1 MAESTQPEN
10 ETKKVNLSDIL
21 DSKRNKQM
29 LPDEL
34 NDIQFRPLAM
44 KAEKHQAKIDKLTI
58 RAAKLTDKINKGK
71 QKIDKWNAKIADAQK
86 TKAYCTQLLET
97 QSLPKP
103 LQIFFQGMLDRQDK
117 KIESCK
123 EKIGQKQEKIKKFES
138 KQTQYRTKIT
148 KRQAKIDKIA
158 VIDRFITNMASEQ
171 GRRENFLQMLTGLR
185 NSSLDKKNKKVLS
198 LENKI
203 AQKELALSKAST
215 ETEKVK
221 LKQQIDKLNE
231 QKAKLQKKI
240 KQLETMAEKLEAFAA
255 MPEYYADN
263 VIDATTERAKSTF
276 EHDDYDNM
284 EDVIIDEADK
294 AFSNQNK
301 TQVSKS
307 EPDEPDENKV
317 SKPEP
322 DKTDEFEMPESEPQA
337 NQNQSKYTEQT
348 QNSQKKQ
355 KSTHDTQKTG
365 AGKQSDLVKFSGL
378 SATHIQA
385 LKDSNITFWVKKEY
399 ENTFSAFV
407 HRSDAEQAKG
417 ILSSVSQAQKK
428 TASPVRQ
435 THRKM

>member
-10 ETKKVNLSDIL
+10 ETKKVNLADIL
-21 DSKRNKQM
+21 NSKRDKQV

-44 KAEKHQAKIDKLTI
+44 KAEKHQAKIDKLNI
-58 RAAKLTDKINKGK
+58 RAAKLTDKINKSK
-71 QKIDKWNAKIADAQK
+71 QKIAKWNAKIADAQN
-86 TKAYCTQLLET
+86 TKAYCKQLLET

-117 KIESCK
+117 KIKSCQ
-123 EKIGQKQEKIKKFES
+123 EKIGQKQEKIKKFENKR
-138 KQTQYRTKIT
+138 KQCLTKIT

-215 ETEKVK
+215 ETEKIK

-284 EDVIIDEADK
+284 EDVILDEAEK
-294 AFSNQNK
+294 AFNNQNK

-307 EPDEPDENKV
+307 EPDEPDEPDENK
-317 SKPEP
+317 
-322 DKTDEFEMPESEPQA
+322 
-337 NQNQSKYTEQT
+337 
-348 QNSQKKQ
+348 

-365 AGKQSDLVKFSGL
+365 ANKQSELVKYTGL
-378 SATHIQA
+378 SGMHVQA
-385 LKDSNITFWVKKEY
+385 LEESKIPFWVKKET
-399 ENTFSAFV
+399 EDTFSAFV
-407 HRSDAEQAKG
+407 QRPNAEKAKS
-417 ILSSVSQAQKK
+417 ILSSLSQAQNK
-428 TASPVRQ
+428 TFSQLRQ
-435 THRKM
+435 PHRKM

>member
-21 DSKRNKQM
+21 DSKRNTQM

-86 TKAYCTQLLET
+86 TKAYCKQLLET

-117 KIESCK
+117 KIKSCQ
-123 EKIGQKQEKIKKFES
+123 EKIGQKREKIKKFKS
-138 KQTQYRTKIT
+138 KRKQFLTKIT

-215 ETEKVK
+215 EIEKVR

-231 QKAKLQKKI
+231 QKDKLQKKI
-240 KQLETMAEKLEAFAA
+240 TQLETMAEKLEAFTA
-255 MPEYYADN
+255 MPEYDAN
-263 VIDATTERAKSTF
+263 KVINATTESAKSTF
-276 EHDDYDNM
+276 EHNNYDNM
-284 EDVIIDEADK
+284 EDVIIDEAEK
-294 AFSNQNK
+294 AFNNQNK

-307 EPDEPDENKV
+307 EPDEPDEPDENK
-317 SKPEP
+317 
-322 DKTDEFEMPESEPQA
+322 
-337 NQNQSKYTEQT
+337 
-348 QNSQKKQ
+348 

-365 AGKQSDLVKFSGL
+365 ANKQSELVKYTGL
-378 SATHIQA
+378 SGMHVQA
-385 LKDSNITFWVKKEY
+385 LEESKIPFWVKKET
-399 ENTFSAFV
+399 EDTFSAFV
-407 HRSDAEQAKG
+407 QRPNAEKAKS
-417 ILSSVSQAQKK
+417 ILSSLSQAQNK
-428 TASPVRQ
+428 TFSQLRQ
-435 THRKM
+435 PHRKM

>member
-1 MAESTQPEN
+1 MNMAESTQPEN
-10 ETKKVNLSDIL
+10 ETNEVNLADIL
-21 DSKRNKQM
+21 DSKRDKQV
-29 LPDEL
+29 LPDDL
-34 NDIQFRPLAM
+34 SDIRFRPLAV

-86 TKAYCTQLLET
+86 TKAYCKQLLET

-117 KIESCK
+117 KTKSCQ
-123 EKIGQKQEKIKKFES
+123 EKIGQKREKIKKFKS
-138 KQTQYRTKIT
+138 KRKQFLTKIT

-215 ETEKVK
+215 EIEKVR

-231 QKAKLQKKI
+231 QKDKLQEKI
-240 KQLETMAEKLEAFAA
+240 KQLETMTEKLEAFAA
-255 MPEYYADN
+255 MPEYDTDK
-263 VIDATTERAKSTF
+263 VIDAATENAKATF

-294 AFSNQNK
+294 AFSDQNK
-301 TQVSKS
+301 TQVSTS
-307 EPDEPDENKV
+307 EPDEPDEPDENK
-317 SKPEP
+317 
-322 DKTDEFEMPESEPQA
+322 
-337 NQNQSKYTEQT
+337 
-348 QNSQKKQ
+348 

-365 AGKQSDLVKFSGL
+365 ANKQSELVKYTGL
-378 SATHIQA
+378 SGMHVQA
-385 LKDSNITFWVKKEY
+385 LEESKIPFWVKKET
-399 ENTFSAFV
+399 EDTFSAFV
-407 HRSDAEQAKG
+407 QRPNAEKAKS
-417 ILSSVSQAQKK
+417 ILSSLSQAQNK
-428 TASPVRQ
+428 TFSQLRQ
-435 THRKM
+435 PHRKM

>member
-10 ETKKVNLSDIL
+10 KTKKVNLSDIL
-21 DSKRNKQM
+21 DSKRNTQM

-44 KAEKHQAKIDKLTI
+44 KAEKHQAKIDKLNI
-58 RAAKLTDKINKGK
+58 RAAKLTDKINKSK
-71 QKIDKWNAKIADAQK
+71 QKIAKWNAKIADAQN
-86 TKAYCTQLLET
+86 TKAYCKQLLET
-97 QSLPKP
+97 QSLPNP
-103 LQIFFQGMLDRQDK
+103 LQIFFQSMLDRQDK

-215 ETEKVK
+215 ETEKVR

-231 QKAKLQKKI
+231 QKDKLQEKI
-240 KQLETMAEKLEAFAA
+240 KQLETMTEKLEAFAA
-255 MPEYYADN
+255 MPEYDTDK
-263 VIDATTERAKSTF
+263 VIDAATENAKATF

-284 EDVIIDEADK
+284 EDVIIDEAEK
-294 AFSNQNK
+294 AFNNQNK

-307 EPDEPDENKV
+307 EPDEPDEPDENK
-317 SKPEP
+317 
-322 DKTDEFEMPESEPQA
+322 
-337 NQNQSKYTEQT
+337 
-348 QNSQKKQ
+348 

-365 AGKQSDLVKFSGL
+365 ANKQSELVKYTGL
-378 SATHIQA
+378 SGMHVQA
-385 LKDSNITFWVKKEY
+385 LEESKIPFWVKKET
-399 ENTFSAFV
+399 EDTFSAFV
-407 HRSDAEQAKG
+407 QRPNAEKAKS
-417 ILSSVSQAQKK
+417 ILSSLSQAQNK
-428 TASPVRQ
+428 TFSQLRQ
-435 THRKM
+435 PHRKM

>member
-21 DSKRNKQM
+21 DSKRNTQM

-44 KAEKHQAKIDKLTI
+44 KAEKHQAKIDKLNI
-58 RAAKLTDKINKGK
+58 RAAKLTDKINKSK
-71 QKIDKWNAKIADAQK
+71 QKIAKWNAKIADAK
-86 TKAYCTQLLET
+86 NTKAYCKQLLET
-97 QSLPKP
+97 QSLPNP
-103 LQIFFQGMLDRQDK
+103 LQIFFQSMLDRQDK

-185 NSSLDKKNKKVLS
+185 NSSLDKKNKKLLS

-231 QKAKLQKKI
+231 QKAIL
-240 KQLETMAEKLEAFAA
+240 L
-255 MPEYYADN
+255 
-263 VIDATTERAKSTF
+263 TE
-276 EHDDYDNM
+276 
-284 EDVIIDEADK
+284 
-294 AFSNQNK
+294 
-301 TQVSKS
+301 
-307 EPDEPDENKV
+307 
-317 SKPEP
+317 
-322 DKTDEFEMPESEPQA
+322 
-337 NQNQSKYTEQT
+337 
-348 QNSQKKQ
+348 
-355 KSTHDTQKTG
+355 
-365 AGKQSDLVKFSGL
+365 
-378 SATHIQA
+378 
-385 LKDSNITFWVKKEY
+385 NI
-399 ENTFSAFV
+399 
-407 HRSDAEQAKG
+407 
-417 ILSSVSQAQKK
+417 
-428 TASPVRQ
+428 
-435 THRKM
+435 

>member
-10 ETKKVNLSDIL
+10 ETNEVNLADIL
-21 DSKRNKQM
+21 DSKRDKQV
-29 LPDEL
+29 LPDDL
-34 NDIQFRPLAM
+34 SDIRFRPLAV
-44 KAEKHQAKIDKLTI
+44 KAKKHQAKIDKLTI

-86 TKAYCTQLLET
+86 TKAYCKQLLET

-117 KIESCK
+117 KTKSCQ
-123 EKIGQKQEKIKKFES
+123 EKIGQKREKIKKFKS
-138 KQTQYRTKIT
+138 KRKQFLTKIT

-215 ETEKVK
+215 EIEKVR

-231 QKAKLQKKI
+231 QKDKLQEKI
-240 KQLETMAEKLEAFAA
+240 KQLETMTEKLEAFAA
-255 MPEYYADN
+255 MPEYDTDK
-263 VIDATTERAKSTF
+263 VIDAATENAKATF

-294 AFSNQNK
+294 AFSDQNK

-307 EPDEPDENKV
+307 EPDEPDEPDENK
-317 SKPEP
+317 
-322 DKTDEFEMPESEPQA
+322 
-337 NQNQSKYTEQT
+337 
-348 QNSQKKQ
+348 

-365 AGKQSDLVKFSGL
+365 ANKQSELVKYTGL
-378 SATHIQA
+378 SGMHVQA
-385 LKDSNITFWVKKEY
+385 LEESKIPFWVKKET
-399 ENTFSAFV
+399 EDTFSAFV
-407 HRSDAEQAKG
+407 QRPNAEKAKS
-417 ILSSVSQAQKK
+417 ILSSLSQAQNK
-428 TASPVRQ
+428 TFSQLRQ
-435 THRKM
+435 PHRKM

>member
-10 ETKKVNLSDIL
+10 ETNEVNLADIL
-21 DSKRNKQM
+21 DSKRDKQV
-29 LPDEL
+29 LPDDL
-34 NDIQFRPLAM
+34 SDIRFRPLAV

-86 TKAYCTQLLET
+86 TKAYCKQLLET

-117 KIESCK
+117 KTKSCQ
-123 EKIGQKQEKIKKFES
+123 EKIGQKREKIKKFKS
-138 KQTQYRTKIT
+138 KRKQFLTKIT

-158 VIDRFITNMASEQ
+158 VIDRFITNIASEQ
-171 GRRENFLQMLTGLR
+171 GRKENFLQMLTGLR

-215 ETEKVK
+215 ETEKVR

-231 QKAKLQKKI
+231 QKDKLQEKI
-240 KQLETMAEKLEAFAA
+240 KQLETMTEKLEAFAA
-255 MPEYYADN
+255 MPEYDTDK
-263 VIDATTERAKSTF
+263 VIDAATENAKATF

-301 TQVSKS
+301 TQ
-307 EPDEPDENKV
+307 V

-365 AGKQSDLVKFSGL
+365 ANKQSELVKYTGL
-378 SATHIQA
+378 SGMHVQA
-385 LKDSNITFWVKKEY
+385 LEESKIPFWVKKES
-399 ENTFSAFV
+399 EDTFSAFV

-428 TASPVRQ
+428 TASPFRQ
-435 THRKM
+435 PHRKM

>member
-10 ETKKVNLSDIL
+10 ETNEVNLADIL
-21 DSKRNKQM
+21 DSKRDKQV
-29 LPDEL
+29 LPDDL
-34 NDIQFRPLAM
+34 SDIRFRPLAV

-86 TKAYCTQLLET
+86 TKAYCKQLLET

-117 KIESCK
+117 KIKSCQ
-123 EKIGQKQEKIKKFES
+123 EKIGQKREKIKKFKS
-138 KQTQYRTKIT
+138 KRKQFLTKIT

-158 VIDRFITNMASEQ
+158 VIDRFITNIASEQ
-171 GRRENFLQMLTGLR
+171 GRKENFLQILTGLR

-215 ETEKVK
+215 ETEKVR

-231 QKAKLQKKI
+231 PKNKLQEKI

-255 MPEYYADN
+255 MPEYDTDK
-263 VIDATTERAKSTF
+263 VIDAATENAKATF

-294 AFSNQNK
+294 AFSDQNK
-301 TQVSKS
+301 KQAMKP
-307 EPDEPDENKV
+307 EQDEPD
-317 SKPEP
+317 KP
-322 DKTDEFEMPESEPQA
+322 DELEMPEPEPQA
-337 NQNQSKYTEQT
+337 NQNQSKQSEQT
-348 QNSQKKQ
+348 PNTQKAQ
-355 KSTHDTQKTG
+355 KSMQDTQTTG
-365 AGKQSDLVKFSGL
+365 ANRQSELVKYTGL
-378 SATHIQA
+378 SGIHVQA
-385 LKDSNITFWVKKEY
+385 LEESKIPFWVKKET
-399 ENTFSAFV
+399 EDTFSAFV
-407 HRSDAEQAKG
+407 QRPNAEKAKS
-417 ILSSVSQAQKK
+417 ILSSLSQAQNK
-428 TASPVRQ
+428 TVSQLRQ
-435 THRKM
+435 PHRKM

>member
-1 MAESTQPEN
+1 MNMAESTQPEN
-10 ETKKVNLSDIL
+10 ETKEVNLADIL
-21 DSKRNKQM
+21 DSKRDKQV
-29 LPDEL
+29 LPDDL
-34 NDIQFRPLAM
+34 SDIRFRPLAV
-44 KAEKHQAKIDKLTI
+44 KAEKHQAKIDKLNI
-58 RAAKLTDKINKGK
+58 RAAKLTDKINKSK
-71 QKIDKWNAKIADAQK
+71 QKIAKWNAKIADAQN
-86 TKAYCTQLLET
+86 TKAYCKQLLET
-97 QSLPKP
+97 QSLPNP
-103 LQIFFQGMLDRQDK
+103 LQIFFQSMLDRQDK

-185 NSSLDKKNKKVLS
+185 NSSLDKKNKKLLS

-294 AFSNQNK
+294 AFSDQNK
-301 TQVSKS
+301 KQAMKP
-307 EPDEPDENKV
+307 EQDEPD
-317 SKPEP
+317 KP
-322 DKTDEFEMPESEPQA
+322 DELEMPEPKPQA
-337 NQNQSKYTEQT
+337 NQNQSKQSEQT
-348 QNSQKKQ
+348 PNTQKAQ
-355 KSTHDTQKTG
+355 KSMQDTQTTG
-365 AGKQSDLVKFSGL
+365 ANRQSELVKYTGL
-378 SATHIQA
+378 SGMHVQA
-385 LKDSNITFWVKKEY
+385 LEESKIPFWVKKET
-399 ENTFSAFV
+399 EDTFSAFV
-407 HRSDAEQAKG
+407 QRPNAEKAKS
-417 ILSSVSQAQKK
+417 ILSSLSQAQNK
-428 TASPVRQ
+428 TISQSRQ
-435 THRKM
+435 SYRKM

>member
-10 ETKKVNLSDIL
+10 KTKKVNLSDIL
-21 DSKRNKQM
+21 DSKRNTQM

-44 KAEKHQAKIDKLTI
+44 KAEKHQAKIDKLNI
-58 RAAKLTDKINKGK
+58 RAAKLTDKINKSK
-71 QKIDKWNAKIADAQK
+71 QKIAKWNAKIADAQN
-86 TKAYCTQLLET
+86 TKAYCKQLLET
-97 QSLPKP
+97 QSLPNP
-103 LQIFFQGMLDRQDK
+103 LQIFFQSMLDRQDK

-185 NSSLDKKNKKVLS
+185 NSSLDKKNKKLLS

-255 MPEYYADN
+255 MPEYDAN
-263 VIDATTERAKSTF
+263 KVINATTESAKSTF
-276 EHDDYDNM
+276 EHNNYDNM
-284 EDVIIDEADK
+284 EDVIIDEAEK
-294 AFSNQNK
+294 AFNNQNK

-307 EPDEPDENKV
+307 EPDEPDEPDENK
-317 SKPEP
+317 
-322 DKTDEFEMPESEPQA
+322 
-337 NQNQSKYTEQT
+337 
-348 QNSQKKQ
+348 

-365 AGKQSDLVKFSGL
+365 ANKQSELVKYTGL
-378 SATHIQA
+378 SGMHVQA
-385 LKDSNITFWVKKEY
+385 LEESKIPFWVKKET
-399 ENTFSAFV
+399 EDTFSAFV

>member
-10 ETKKVNLSDIL
+10 KTKKVNLSDIL
-21 DSKRNKQM
+21 DSKRNTQM

-44 KAEKHQAKIDKLTI
+44 KAEKHQAKIDKLNI
-58 RAAKLTDKINKGK
+58 RAAKLTDKINKSK
-71 QKIDKWNAKIADAQK
+71 QKIAKWNAKIADAQN
-86 TKAYCTQLLET
+86 TKAYCKQLLET
-97 QSLPKP
+97 QSLPNP
-103 LQIFFQGMLDRQDK
+103 LQIFFQSMLDRQDK

-185 NSSLDKKNKKVLS
+185 NSSLDKKNKKLLS

-301 TQVSKS
+301 TQVSK
-307 EPDEPDENKV
+307 
-317 SKPEP
+317 PEP

-385 LKDSNITFWVKKEY
+385 LKDSNITFWVKKES

>member
-1 MAESTQPEN
+1 MNMAESTQPEN

-21 DSKRNKQM
+21 DSKRNTQM

-86 TKAYCTQLLET
+86 TKAYCKQLLET

-117 KIESCK
+117 KTKSCQ
-123 EKIGQKQEKIKKFES
+123 EKIGQKREKIKKFKS
-138 KQTQYRTKIT
+138 KRKQFLTKIT

-215 ETEKVK
+215 EIEKVR

-231 QKAKLQKKI
+231 QKDKLQKKI
-240 KQLETMAEKLEAFAA
+240 TQLETMAEKLEAFTA
-255 MPEYYADN
+255 MPEYDAN
-263 VIDATTERAKSTF
+263 KVINATTESAKSTF
-276 EHDDYDNM
+276 EHNNYDNM
-284 EDVIIDEADK
+284 EDVIIDEAEK
-294 AFSNQNK
+294 AFNNQNK

-307 EPDEPDENKV
+307 EPDEPDEPDENK
-317 SKPEP
+317 
-322 DKTDEFEMPESEPQA
+322 
-337 NQNQSKYTEQT
+337 
-348 QNSQKKQ
+348 

-365 AGKQSDLVKFSGL
+365 ANKQSELVKYTGL
-378 SATHIQA
+378 SGMHVQA
-385 LKDSNITFWVKKEY
+385 LEESKIPFWVKKET
-399 ENTFSAFV
+399 EDTFSAFV
-407 HRSDAEQAKG
+407 QRPNAEKAKS
-417 ILSSVSQAQKK
+417 ILSSLSQAQNK
-428 TASPVRQ
+428 TFSQLRQ
-435 THRKM
+435 PHRKM

>member
-10 ETKKVNLSDIL
+10 KTKKVNLSDIL
-21 DSKRNKQM
+21 DSKRNTQM

-44 KAEKHQAKIDKLTI
+44 KAEKHQAKIDKLNI

-97 QSLPKP
+97 QSLPNP
-103 LQIFFQGMLDRQDK
+103 LQIFFQSMLDRQDK

-185 NSSLDKKNKKVLS
+185 NSSLDKKNKKLLS

-215 ETEKVK
+215 EIEKVR

-231 QKAKLQKKI
+231 QKDKLQKKI
-240 KQLETMAEKLEAFAA
+240 TQLETMAEKLEAFTA
-255 MPEYYADN
+255 MPEYDAN
-263 VIDATTERAKSTF
+263 KVINATTESAKSTF
-276 EHDDYDNM
+276 EHNNYDNM
-284 EDVIIDEADK
+284 EDVIIDEAEK
-294 AFSNQNK
+294 AFNNQNK

-307 EPDEPDENKV
+307 EPDEPDEPDENK
-317 SKPEP
+317 
-322 DKTDEFEMPESEPQA
+322 
-337 NQNQSKYTEQT
+337 
-348 QNSQKKQ
+348 

-365 AGKQSDLVKFSGL
+365 ANKQSELVKYTGL
-378 SATHIQA
+378 SGMHVQA
-385 LKDSNITFWVKKEY
+385 LEESKIPFWVKKET
-399 ENTFSAFV
+399 EDTFSAFV
-407 HRSDAEQAKG
+407 QRPNAEKAKS
-417 ILSSVSQAQKK
+417 ILSSLSQAQNK
-428 TASPVRQ
+428 TFSQLRQ
-435 THRKM
+435 PHRKM

>member
-10 ETKKVNLSDIL
+10 KTKKVNLSDIL
-21 DSKRNKQM
+21 DSKRNTQM

-44 KAEKHQAKIDKLTI
+44 KAEKHQAKIDKLNI
-58 RAAKLTDKINKGK
+58 RAAKLTDKINKSK
-71 QKIDKWNAKIADAQK
+71 QKIAKWNAKIADAQN
-86 TKAYCTQLLET
+86 TKAYCKQLLET
-97 QSLPKP
+97 QSLPNP
-103 LQIFFQGMLDRQDK
+103 LQIFFQSMLDRQDK

-215 ETEKVK
+215 ETEKVR

-231 QKAKLQKKI
+231 QKDKLQEKI
-240 KQLETMAEKLEAFAA
+240 KQLETMTEKLEAFAA
-255 MPEYYADN
+255 MPEYDTDK
-263 VIDATTERAKSTF
+263 VIDAATENAKATF

-294 AFSNQNK
+294 AFSDQNK
-301 TQVSKS
+301 KQAMKP
-307 EPDEPDENKV
+307 EQDEPD
-317 SKPEP
+317 KP
-322 DKTDEFEMPESEPQA
+322 DELEMPEPKPQA
-337 NQNQSKYTEQT
+337 NQNQSKQSEQT
-348 QNSQKKQ
+348 PNTQKAQ
-355 KSTHDTQKTG
+355 KSMQDTQTTG
-365 AGKQSDLVKFSGL
+365 ANRQSELVKYTGL
-378 SATHIQA
+378 SGMHVQA
-385 LKDSNITFWVKKEY
+385 LEESKIPFWVKKET
-399 ENTFSAFV
+399 EDTFSAFV
-407 HRSDAEQAKG
+407 QRPNAEKAKS
-417 ILSSVSQAQKK
+417 ILSSLSQAQNK
-428 TASPVRQ
+428 TISQSRQ
-435 THRKM
+435 SYRKM

>member
-44 KAEKHQAKIDKLTI
+44 KAEKHQAKIDKLNI
-58 RAAKLTDKINKGK
+58 RAAKLTDKINKSK
-71 QKIDKWNAKIADAQK
+71 QKIAKWNAKIADAQN
-86 TKAYCTQLLET
+86 TKAYCKQLLET
-97 QSLPKP
+97 QSLPNP
-103 LQIFFQGMLDRQDK
+103 LQIFFQSMLDRQDK

-215 ETEKVK
+215 ETEKVR

-231 QKAKLQKKI
+231 QKDKLQEKI
-240 KQLETMAEKLEAFAA
+240 KQLETMTEKLEAFAA
-255 MPEYYADN
+255 MPEYDTDK
-263 VIDATTERAKSTF
+263 VIDAATENAKATF

-294 AFSNQNK
+294 AFSDQNK
-301 TQVSKS
+301 KQAMK
-307 EPDEPDENKV
+307 PEPDENKV
-317 SKPEP
+317 SEPEQDEP
-322 DKTDEFEMPESEPQA
+322 DKPDELEMPEPEPQA

-355 KSTHDTQKTG
+355 KSTHDTQKTS
-365 AGKQSDLVKFSGL
+365 ANKQSELVKYTGL
-378 SATHIQA
+378 SGMHVQA
-385 LKDSNITFWVKKEY
+385 LEESKIPFWVKKET
-399 ENTFSAFV
+399 EDTFSAFV
-407 HRSDAEQAKG
+407 QRPNAEKAKS
-417 ILSSVSQAQKK
+417 ILSSLSQAQNK
-428 TASPVRQ
+428 TFSQLRQ
-435 THRKM
+435 PHRKM

>member
-10 ETKKVNLSDIL
+10 ETKKVNLADIL
-21 DSKRNKQM
+21 NSKRDKQV

-44 KAEKHQAKIDKLTI
+44 KAEKHQAKIYKLNI
-58 RAAKLTDKINKGK
+58 RAAKLTDKINKSK
-71 QKIDKWNAKIADAQK
+71 QKIAKWNAKIADAQN
-86 TKAYCTQLLET
+86 TKAYCKQLLET

-117 KIESCK
+117 KIKSCQ
-123 EKIGQKQEKIKKFES
+123 EKIGQKQEKIKKFENKR
-138 KQTQYRTKIT
+138 KQCLTKIT

-215 ETEKVK
+215 EIEKVR

-231 QKAKLQKKI
+231 QKDKLQKKI
-240 KQLETMAEKLEAFAA
+240 TQLETMAEKLEAFTA
-255 MPEYYADN
+255 MPEYDAN
-263 VIDATTERAKSTF
+263 KVINATTESAKSTF
-276 EHDDYDNM
+276 EHNNYDNM
-284 EDVIIDEADK
+284 EDVIIDEAEK
-294 AFSNQNK
+294 AFNNQNK

-307 EPDEPDENKV
+307 EPDEPDEPDENK
-317 SKPEP
+317 
-322 DKTDEFEMPESEPQA
+322 
-337 NQNQSKYTEQT
+337 
-348 QNSQKKQ
+348 

-365 AGKQSDLVKFSGL
+365 ANKQSELVKYTGL
-378 SATHIQA
+378 SGMHVQA
-385 LKDSNITFWVKKEY
+385 LEESKIPFWVKKET
-399 ENTFSAFV
+399 EDTFSAFV
-407 HRSDAEQAKG
+407 QRPNAEKAKS
-417 ILSSVSQAQKK
+417 ILSSLSQAQNK
-428 TASPVRQ
+428 TISQSRQ
-435 THRKM
+435 SYRKM

>member
-1 MAESTQPEN
+1 MNMAESTQPEN
-10 ETKKVNLSDIL
+10 KTKKVNLSDIL
-21 DSKRNKQM
+21 DSKRNTQM

-44 KAEKHQAKIDKLTI
+44 KAEKHQAKIDKLNI
-58 RAAKLTDKINKGK
+58 RAAKLTDKINKSK
-71 QKIDKWNAKIADAQK
+71 QKIAKWNAKIADAQN
-86 TKAYCTQLLET
+86 TKAYCKQLLET

-117 KIESCK
+117 KIKSCQ
-123 EKIGQKQEKIKKFES
+123 EKIGQKQEKIKKFENKR
-138 KQTQYRTKIT
+138 KQCLTKIT

-215 ETEKVK
+215 ETEKIK

-284 EDVIIDEADK
+284 EDVILDEAEK
-294 AFSNQNK
+294 AFNNQNK

-307 EPDEPDENKV
+307 EPDEPDEPDENK
-317 SKPEP
+317 
-322 DKTDEFEMPESEPQA
+322 
-337 NQNQSKYTEQT
+337 
-348 QNSQKKQ
+348 

-365 AGKQSDLVKFSGL
+365 ANKQSELVKYTGL
-378 SATHIQA
+378 SGMHVQA
-385 LKDSNITFWVKKEY
+385 LEESKIPFWVKKET
-399 ENTFSAFV
+399 EDTFSAFV
-407 HRSDAEQAKG
+407 QRPNAEKAKS
-417 ILSSVSQAQKK
+417 ILSSLSQAQNK
-428 TASPVRQ
+428 TFSQLRQ
-435 THRKM
+435 PHRKM

>member
-10 ETKKVNLSDIL
+10 ETNEVNLADIL
-21 DSKRNKQM
+21 DSKRDKQV
-29 LPDEL
+29 LPDDL
-34 NDIQFRPLAM
+34 SDIRFRPLAV

-86 TKAYCTQLLET
+86 TKAYCKQLLET

-117 KIESCK
+117 KTKSCQ
-123 EKIGQKQEKIKKFES
+123 EKIGQKREKIKKFKS
-138 KQTQYRTKIT
+138 KRKQFLTKIT

-215 ETEKVK
+215 EIEKVR

-231 QKAKLQKKI
+231 QKDKLQKKI
-240 KQLETMAEKLEAFAA
+240 TQLETMAEKLEAFTA
-255 MPEYYADN
+255 MPEYDAN
-263 VIDATTERAKSTF
+263 KVINATTESAKSTF
-276 EHDDYDNM
+276 EHNNYDNM
-284 EDVIIDEADK
+284 EDVIIDEAEK
-294 AFSNQNK
+294 AFNNQNK

-307 EPDEPDENKV
+307 EPDEPDEPDENK
-317 SKPEP
+317 
-322 DKTDEFEMPESEPQA
+322 
-337 NQNQSKYTEQT
+337 
-348 QNSQKKQ
+348 

-365 AGKQSDLVKFSGL
+365 ANKQSELVKYTGL
-378 SATHIQA
+378 SGMHVQA
-385 LKDSNITFWVKKEY
+385 LEESKIPFWVKKET
-399 ENTFSAFV
+399 EDTFSAFV
-407 HRSDAEQAKG
+407 QRPNAEKAKS
-417 ILSSVSQAQKK
+417 ILSSLSQAQNK
-428 TASPVRQ
+428 TFSQLRQ
-435 THRKM
+435 PHRKM

>member
-10 ETKKVNLSDIL
+10 ETKKVNLADIL
-21 DSKRNKQM
+21 NSKRDKQV

-44 KAEKHQAKIDKLTI
+44 KAEKHQAKIYKLNI
-58 RAAKLTDKINKGK
+58 RAAKLTDKINKSK
-71 QKIDKWNAKIADAQK
+71 QKIAKWNAKIADAQN
-86 TKAYCTQLLET
+86 TKAYCKQLLET

-117 KIESCK
+117 KIKSCQ
-123 EKIGQKQEKIKKFES
+123 EKIGQKQEKIKKFENKR
-138 KQTQYRTKIT
+138 KQCLTKIT

-215 ETEKVK
+215 ETEKIK

-284 EDVIIDEADK
+284 EDVILDEAEK
-294 AFSNQNK
+294 AFNNQNK

-307 EPDEPDENKV
+307 EPDEPDEPDENK
-317 SKPEP
+317 
-322 DKTDEFEMPESEPQA
+322 
-337 NQNQSKYTEQT
+337 
-348 QNSQKKQ
+348 

-365 AGKQSDLVKFSGL
+365 ANKQSELVKYTGL
-378 SATHIQA
+378 SGMHVQA
-385 LKDSNITFWVKKEY
+385 LEESKIPFWVKKET
-399 ENTFSAFV
+399 EDTFSAFV
-407 HRSDAEQAKG
+407 QRPNAEKAKS
-417 ILSSVSQAQKK
+417 ILSSLSQAQNK
-428 TASPVRQ
+428 TFSQLRQ
-435 THRKM
+435 PHRKM

>member
-10 ETKKVNLSDIL
+10 ETKKVNLADIL
-21 DSKRNKQM
+21 NSKRDKQV

-44 KAEKHQAKIDKLTI
+44 KAEKHQAKIYKLNI
-58 RAAKLTDKINKGK
+58 RAAKLTDKINKSK
-71 QKIDKWNAKIADAQK
+71 QKIAKWNAKIADAQN
-86 TKAYCTQLLET
+86 TKAYCKQLLET

-103 LQIFFQGMLDRQDK
+103 LQIFFFFFFDRQDK

-215 ETEKVK
+215 EIEKVR

-231 QKAKLQKKI
+231 QKDKLQKKI
-240 KQLETMAEKLEAFAA
+240 TQLETMAEKLEAFTA
-255 MPEYYADN
+255 MPEYDAN
-263 VIDATTERAKSTF
+263 KVINATTESAKSTF
-276 EHDDYDNM
+276 EHNNYDNM
-284 EDVIIDEADK
+284 EDVIIDEAEK
-294 AFSNQNK
+294 AFNNQNK

-307 EPDEPDENKV
+307 EPDEPDEPDENK
-317 SKPEP
+317 
-322 DKTDEFEMPESEPQA
+322 
-337 NQNQSKYTEQT
+337 
-348 QNSQKKQ
+348 

-365 AGKQSDLVKFSGL
+365 ANKQSELVKYTGL
-378 SATHIQA
+378 SGMHVQA
-385 LKDSNITFWVKKEY
+385 LEESKIPFWVKKET
-399 ENTFSAFV
+399 EDTFSAFV
-407 HRSDAEQAKG
+407 QRPNAEKAKS
-417 ILSSVSQAQKK
+417 ILSSLSQAQNK
-428 TASPVRQ
+428 TISQSRQ
-435 THRKM
+435 SYRKM

>member
-10 ETKKVNLSDIL
+10 ETNEVNLADIL
-21 DSKRNKQM
+21 DSKRDKQV
-29 LPDEL
+29 LPDDL
-34 NDIQFRPLAM
+34 SDIRFRPLAV

-86 TKAYCTQLLET
+86 TKAYCKQLLET

-117 KIESCK
+117 KTKSCQ
-123 EKIGQKQEKIKKFES
+123 EKIGQKREKIKKFKS
-138 KQTQYRTKIT
+138 KRKQFLTKIT

-215 ETEKVK
+215 EIEKVR

-231 QKAKLQKKI
+231 QKDKLQKKI
-240 KQLETMAEKLEAFAA
+240 TQLETMAEKLEAFTA
-255 MPEYYADN
+255 MPEYDAN
-263 VIDATTERAKSTF
+263 KVINATTESVKSTF
-276 EHDDYDNM
+276 EHNNYDNM
-284 EDVIIDEADK
+284 EDVIIDEAEK
-294 AFSNQNK
+294 AFNNQNK

-307 EPDEPDENKV
+307 EPDEPDEPDENK
-317 SKPEP
+317 
-322 DKTDEFEMPESEPQA
+322 
-337 NQNQSKYTEQT
+337 
-348 QNSQKKQ
+348 

-365 AGKQSDLVKFSGL
+365 ANKQSELVKYTGL
-378 SATHIQA
+378 SGMHVQA
-385 LKDSNITFWVKKEY
+385 LEESKIPFWVKKET
-399 ENTFSAFV
+399 EDTFSAFV
-407 HRSDAEQAKG
+407 QRPNAEKAKS
-417 ILSSVSQAQKK
+417 ILSSLSQAQNK
-428 TASPVRQ
+428 TFSQLRQ
-435 THRKM
+435 PHRKM

>member
-10 ETKKVNLSDIL
+10 ETNEVNLADIL
-21 DSKRNKQM
+21 DSKRDKQV
-29 LPDEL
+29 LPDDL
-34 NDIQFRPLAM
+34 SDIRFRPLAV

-86 TKAYCTQLLET
+86 TKAYCKQLLET

-117 KIESCK
+117 KTKSCQ
-123 EKIGQKQEKIKKFES
+123 EKIGQKREKIKKFKS
-138 KQTQYRTKIT
+138 KRKQFLTKIT

-215 ETEKVK
+215 EIEKVR

-231 QKAKLQKKI
+231 QKDKLQEKI
-240 KQLETMAEKLEAFAA
+240 KQLETMTEKLEAFAA
-255 MPEYYADN
+255 MPEYDTDK
-263 VIDATTERAKSTF
+263 VIDAATENAKATF

-294 AFSNQNK
+294 AFSDQNK

-307 EPDEPDENKV
+307 EPDEPDEPDENK
-317 SKPEP
+317 
-322 DKTDEFEMPESEPQA
+322 
-337 NQNQSKYTEQT
+337 
-348 QNSQKKQ
+348 

-365 AGKQSDLVKFSGL
+365 ANKQSELVKYTGL
-378 SATHIQA
+378 SGMHVQA
-385 LKDSNITFWVKKEY
+385 LEESKIPFWVKKET
-399 ENTFSAFV
+399 EDTFSAFV
-407 HRSDAEQAKG
+407 QRPNAEKAKS
-417 ILSSVSQAQKK
+417 ILSSLSQAQNK
-428 TASPVRQ
+428 TFSQLRQ
-435 THRKM
+435 PHRKM